1 MRSPDDPS
9 APAPA
14 ATHEPAGPLDRDAV
28 RDGDLSNAAFGIFG
42 LAGLAIV
49 AVASVWFLTRPGAD
63 EDVGLDRL
71 FATENAPVPA
81 DAPMLRSGFDLDSV
95 PHDRLGVRESII
107 GRMERA
113 GGSAHVHRA
122 PGGGTEIA
130 LDLPIARRAL

>member
-95 PHDRLGVRESII
+95 P
-107 GRMERA
+107 
-113 GGSAHVHRA
+113 GGG
-122 PGGGTEIA
+122 PGGFTFLDGATGEREVIGTVPA
-130 LDLPIARRAL
+130 PASARADVEPVTVTR